1 LLDYQNGEI
10 IRTLWRTHKKA
21 VQSLAEFNL
30 KDSLKELYAQFNYN
44 ETSDEIEYRDSD
56 TIILDDDIGDNKKS
70 KQNNN
75 DNHTS
80 TSNKPDHNNNNLC
93 SNKSYAVKY
102 KNYDTNSIDEA
113 ETPKLQSVTSSI
125 EISHAKDN
133 EQYDANK
140 TVIESARKL
149 NRQLI
154 NDGMQDEIRISF
166 DEVNSVFNSGN

>member
-1 LLDYQNGEI
+1 
-10 IRTLWRTHKKA
+10 
-21 VQSLAEFNL
+21 LAEFNL

-44 ETSDEIEYRDSD
+44 ETADEIEYRDSD
-56 TIILDDDIGDNKKS
+56 TIILDDDISDNNKS
-70 KQNNN
+70 KQNSN

-80 TSNKPDHNNNNLC
+80 TNNKTDQNNL
-93 SNKSYAVKY
+93 STNKSNAVKH
-102 KNYDTNSIDEA
+102 KNYDTNSIDDA
-113 ETPKLQSVTSSI
+113 ETPKLQSVTNSI

-133 EQYDANK
+133 EQYKYDANK